1 MKNVNRHLKHPF
13 GENISGY
20 KKIKNNY
27 NNLVHSHKKELCLV
41 KQSRKIPAMRKQEQ
55 VRLLGIL
62 TNSL

>member
-27 NNLVHSHKKELCLV
+27 NNLVHSQKKRV
-41 KQSRKIPAMRKQEQ
+41 MFSKTI
-55 VRLLGIL
+55 
-62 TNSL
+62 